1 MNLQRI
7 FLIYAILTST
17 LLCLLSGVYL
27 KEAHA
32 QAVYKHTDETGRVS
46 YSNQPRKG
54 AVAIDLAPLTIMQ
67 GVPVAKVD
75 KPKAVVSNVAS
86 EPISTSSTSSTPS
99 PSQIALPTPTFA
111 NDSQAINPA
120 PTPTPTARVLPAPAP
135 AQPAQISP
143 VPSLAAAGGVSAAVM
158 AKQRREDVK
167 RRILEGEIEAE
178 EQLLTEARATLAAEQ
193 ARSPAMRM
201 LRTSLPNE
209 ARPSE
214 TTIESRALIERHF
227 ARVRDLQDHVTMH
240 EQNLSELREMLT
252 GVASAIQTAAPRLHT
267 KPSAPAA
274 SVNKQATTNT
284 AKVAIVSATPTP
296 KSQREVKPV
305 AASAPA
311 PVAPPAPTLA
321 TIPKASISASPPL
334 TEDQD
339 SRAVSQLPVV
349 KLRPASNSVSAN
361 LATSLPKRSM
371 AEDR

>member
-7 FLIYAILTST
+7 FLIYVT
-17 LLCLLSGVYL
+17 LFSAFICLFSGVYL
-27 KEAHA
+27 NQAHA
-32 QAVYKHTDETGRVS
+32 QAVYKHTDEAGRIS

-67 GVPVAKVD
+67 GVPVAKAD
-75 KPKAVVSNVAS
+75 KPKTAVSNPMS
-86 EPISTSSTSSTPS
+86 EPISTSSASSTSSTMSPS
-99 PSQIALPTPTFA
+99 PITVPTPTFA
-111 NDSQAINPA
+111 NDSQAVNPA
-120 PTPTPTARVLPAPAP
+120 PTPTPTARVLPVPAQVAPA
-135 AQPAQISP
+135 S
-143 VPSLAAAGGVSAAVM
+143 SLAAAGGVSAAVM

-252 GVASAIQTAAPRLHT
+252 GVASAIQTVAPRSQT
-267 KPSAPAA
+267 KPSALVA
-274 SVNKQATTNT
+274 SVHKQ

-296 KSQREVKPV
+296 KSQREAKSVV
-305 AASAPA
+305 ASAAAPISAPA
-311 PVAPPAPTLA
+311 PAPAPTLA
-321 TIPKASISASPPL
+321 AVPKASISASPPS

-349 KLRPASNSVSAN
+349 KLRPASNNVSAN